1 MICSLWILQ
10 FALLAMVSLLL
21 LCSKM
26 QSSAMQLGLLFSPV
40 MGKIS
45 AAGLRAA
52 HWQYQQ
58 RLEDDGDRQGMYTFD
73 NLHGLTAADR

>member
-1 MICSLWILQ
+1 MQQNAKQCDAAWFAILT
-10 FALLAMVSLLL
+10 
-21 LCSKM
+21 
-26 QSSAMQLGLLFSPV
+26 GD
-40 MGKIS
+40 GKIS

-58 RLEDDGDRQGMYTFD
+58 RLEDDGDCQGMYTFD